1 MRIKI
6 KTDPQSQLS
15 SLIKDVED
23 DSVKLST
30 LLLKTKTISKR
41 LRLEGLLNLV
51 SNELEGK
58 YTSENLPK
66 YRVRYASPVGIYK
79 NQFNGQV
86 QEVPLNMEELCK
98 QLEFEPGTLYKQYIT
113 QSVIEMEDFIKKCK
127 LHETR
132 ITFTPA
138 QLNLY
143 RDCSIEAK
151 PWFLFDAYYKMSLSV
166 FPDILSNI
174 RSTLLDLLIEA
185 EEQIATSGENNQQ
198 LFLKGKP
205 YDAAIAFLE
214 IIRSAKKSIVLIDN
228 YVSEKTLNFFTE
240 IDKSVT
246 ILIITQPK
254 SKSTGFDILIDSFSK
269 QYRPIEIKTT
279 SDFHDRFVVID
290 NKDYYNLGASIKDA
304 GNKIFMFTKIND
316 AIFHKT
322 IDNIINTIK

>member
-1 MRIKI
+1 MSVKI
-6 KTDPQSQLS
+6 KTDPKSQLF
-15 SLIKDVED
+15 SLIKDTEN
-23 DSVKLST
+23 DSIKLST
-30 LLLKTKTISKR
+30 LLLRAKTISKK
-41 LRLEGLLNLV
+41 LRLESLQDFI
-51 SNELEGK
+51 SNELDGK

-66 YRVRYASPVGIYK
+66 YRIRYASPVGIYK

-86 QEVPLNMEELCK
+86 QEIPLNMEELCK
-98 QLEFEPGTLYKQYIT
+98 QFEFEPGTLNKQYIT

-127 LHETR
+127 MHETR
-132 ITFTPA
+132 ITFTPG

-143 RDCSIEAK
+143 KECSIEAK
-151 PWFLFDAYYKMSLSV
+151 PWFLFDGYFKMSLSV
-166 FPDILSNI
+166 FPDILSNV

-185 EEQIATSGENNQQ
+185 EEQITKSGENNQQ

-205 YDAAIAFLE
+205 YDAVIAFLD

-228 YVSEKTLNFFTE
+228 YVSDKTLNFFTE

-254 SKSTGFDILIDSFSK
+254 SKSAGFDLLVESFSK
-269 QYRPIEIKTT
+269 QYRPIEVKTT
-279 SDFHDRFVVID
+279 NDFHDRFVVID
-290 NKDYYNLGASIKDA
+290 DRDYFNLGASIKDA

-322 IDNIINTIK
+322 IDNIIKTIK